1 MPFRSGSKRRARAR
15 RTSNP
20 ADRQLRE
27 DIAAEK
33 PRRAV
38 DPEKSRTRTLQRAV
52 KLLAAKPRSVAEL
65 RERLL
70 EKEWT
75 DEAAA
80 DYPLAKLTEYG
91 YLDDEQFA
99 LTFAQSRVRQKPV
112 GRQRLARDLKNKK
125 LDPETAEQALEK
137 VFEETPED
145 KLIDEAVA
153 RRVRLHGRPKTRE
166 ESKSLFDHLLRRGFS
181 IDLVINKIRALSAS
195 ALDDDAVA
203 DALGLSPDKSRQQT
217 QTRAPRPDPPPAA
230 GAQPAARPKSDGE
243 PGLFSA

>member
-1 MPFRSGSKRRARAR
+1 MPFRRGSKKRAAPRRAP
-15 RTSNP
+15 NP

-27 DIAAEK
+27 ESAAEK

-38 DPEKSRTRTLQRAV
+38 DAEKSRARTLQRAV

-80 DYPLAKLTEYG
+80 DYAVARLTEYG

-99 LTFAQSRVRQKPV
+99 LSFAQSRVRQKPV

-125 LDPETAEQALEK
+125 LDPETAGQALEK
-137 VFEETPED
+137 VFEETPEEE
-145 KLIDEAVA
+145 LIDEAIA
-153 RRVRLHGRPKTRE
+153 RRVRLRGRPRTRG

-181 IDLVINKIRALSAS
+181 IDLVINKVRALSS
-195 ALDDDAVA
+195 AGLDDED
-203 DALGLSPDKSRQQT
+203 G
-217 QTRAPRPDPPPAA
+217 A
-230 GAQPAARPKSDGE
+230 GG
-243 PGLFSA
+243 GG

>member
-1 MPFRSGSKRRARAR
+1 MTFRSGGKKRTRPR
-15 RTSNP
+15 RSPNT

-27 DIAAEK
+27 DAVAEK
-33 PRRAV
+33 PRRAA
-38 DPEKSRTRTLQRAV
+38 DPEKSRARTLQRAV

-80 DYPLAKLTEYG
+80 DYAVAKLTEYG

-99 LTFAQSRVRQKPV
+99 LSFAQSRVRQKPV

-125 LDPETAEQALEK
+125 LDKETAEQALEK
-137 VFEETPED
+137 VFEETPEE
-145 KLIDEAVA
+145 KLIDEAIA
-153 RRVRLHGRPKTRE
+153 RRVRLRGRPKTRE

-181 IDLVINKIRALSAS
+181 IDLVINKVRALSAS
-195 ALDDDAVA
+195 PLDEESDDTSA
-203 DALGLSPDKSRQQT
+203 DGD
-217 QTRAPRPDPPPAA
+217 
-230 GAQPAARPKSDGE
+230 E
-243 PGLFSA
+243 